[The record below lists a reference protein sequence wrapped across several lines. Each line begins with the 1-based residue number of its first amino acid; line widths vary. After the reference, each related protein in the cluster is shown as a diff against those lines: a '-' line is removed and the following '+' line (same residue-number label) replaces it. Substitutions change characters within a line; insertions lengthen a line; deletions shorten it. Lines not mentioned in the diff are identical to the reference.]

1 MRRAFY
7 LYRMWWLTLAHRLRH
22 DLGRELSVLIASCVM
37 FATFF
42 YVFNDFLNVQVAEI
56 ALNMRHAFARTLA
69 IVVLLI
75 CTAAGAFYVRKREA
89 RGVMQMAASLGESD
103 RTLRIYHYL
112 HAGTLLAAWHGG
124 AWYLI
129 LRWLEPWPPLSLAVV
144 EGTLLIGTF
153 MLPQMP
159 KSRGREGLEPR
170 SRPSLNARMQS
181 KISVLTRW
189 RLQQILSR
197 SRLSRIFLGLSV
209 GFLTLVAL
217 AAARSAP
224 PFVAAI
230 AGLAAGYCTAGTL
243 CIQMASDLK
252 HAWLERGVGV
262 THNEFIR
269 AYHFTGGILGFL
281 VGCSAA
287 IAYLIG
293 ITSGSVNPDVGASI
307 LTAAKVIA
315 VAAVPAVTVPC
326 LLLQIDG
333 RRLAVNLLLILIV
346 SLFIGTAV
354 FAHWLGVLLIPLLI
368 GAAGPS
374 QAGRFYRA

>member
-7 LYRMWWLTLAHRLRH
+7 LYRMWWLTLGHRLRH
-22 DLGRELSVLIASCVM
+22 DLGRELSILIASCVM

-56 ALNMRHAFARTLA
+56 AINMRHAFARTLA

-75 CTAAGAFYVRKREA
+75 CTAAGAFYVRKQEVRS
-89 RGVMQMAASLGESD
+89 VMQMAINLGESD
-103 RTLRIYHYL
+103 RTVRIYRYL

-129 LRWLEPWPPLSLAVV
+129 LRWLERWPTLSLVV
-144 EGTLLIGTF
+144 AEGGMLLITF
-153 MLPQMP
+153 MLPQSP
-159 KSRGREGLEPR
+159 KILERQSLAPKTKQPRAAHARG
-170 SRPSLNARMQS
+170 
-181 KISVLTRW
+181 KISVLTYW

-197 SRLSRIFLGLSV
+197 SRLSRVFLVLSG
-209 GFLTLVAL
+209 GFLALVAF
-217 AAARSAP
+217 AAARAAP
-224 PFVAAI
+224 PFVSAV
-230 AGLAAGYCTAGTL
+230 AGLAAGYCTAATL
-243 CIQMASDLK
+243 CVQMASDLK
-252 HAWLERGVGV
+252 HAWLERGVGI
-262 THNEFIR
+262 THDEFIR
-269 AYHFTGGILGFL
+269 AYHYTGVILGLL
-281 VGCSAA
+281 VGCGVAL
-287 IAYLIG
+287 AYLVG
-293 ITSGSVNPDVGASI
+293 STAGSVNPNMIASI
-307 LTAAKVIA
+307 LTGAKMLA
-315 VAAVPAVTVPC
+315 VAAVPAVTAPC

>member
-7 LYRMWWLTLAHRLRH
+7 LYRMWWLTLGHRLRH
-22 DLGRELSVLIASCVM
+22 DLGRELSILTASCVM

-75 CTAAGAFYVRKREA
+75 CTAAGAFYVRKQAA
-89 RGVMQMAASLGESD
+89 RSVMQMAAQLGESD
-103 RTLRIYHYL
+103 NTLRTYRYL
-112 HAGTLLAAWHGG
+112 HAGTLLSAWHGG

-129 LRWLEPWPPLSLAVV
+129 LRWLEPWPVLSLVV
-144 EGTLLIGTF
+144 AEGGMLIITF
-153 MLPQMP
+153 ILPEIS
-159 KSRGREGLEPR
+159 KSQEGQGLEPKTKQR
-170 SRPSLNARMQS
+170 QVARAQT
-181 KISVLTRW
+181 KISVLTQW

-197 SRLSRIFLGLSV
+197 SRLSRIFLALSV

-224 PFVAAI
+224 PFVAAT
-230 AGLAAGYCTAGTL
+230 AGLAAGYCTAATL
-243 CIQMASDLK
+243 CVQMASDLK

-262 THNEFIR
+262 THDEFIR
-269 AYHFTGGILGFL
+269 AYHYTGGILGLL
-281 VGCSAA
+281 VGCSVA
-287 IAYLIG
+287 IAYLVGIG
-293 ITSGSVNPDVGASI
+293 AGSVSPTMEATI
-307 LTAAKVIA
+307 LTAAKVLA
-315 VAAVPAVTVPC
+315 VAAVPAVTAPC